1 MTESGKRGT
10 GRGKGG
16 ELLRAFANRLPSIR
30 RFVWTGRLPF
40 NARASRREEMTATTM
55 TTASTTREFRRASRR
70 NWCSDGE
77 EAKRTEAE
85 ERARKSG
92 GRGANVRVL
101 CAYACVRVCV
111 WSVWL
116 ENACRTVCVGV
127 ACAYHLRSHSSAI
140 YFFSRSKISEYERG
154 EGARTHETRLR
165 PHSPSLFP
173 PLSFTLTR
181 FFLPVA
187 SRTPTSLVRARKNSR
202 KVHDWRYEY
211 FGDLTSRGGG
221 GNVSDEE
228 GETVRARAGARHG
241 QERERE
247 KERRASARAK
257 KRENTSER
265 AMGRRERKRERE
277 RVGGRERERQ
287 KEVFFGDRR

>member
-1 MTESGKRGT
+1 MCVCCVRT
-10 GRGKGG
+10 
-16 ELLRAFANRLPSIR
+16 RAC
-30 RFVWTGRLPF
+30 V
-40 NARASRREEMTATTM
+40 
-55 TTASTTREFRRASRR
+55 
-70 NWCSDGE
+70 
-77 EAKRTEAE
+77 
-85 ERARKSG
+85 
-92 GRGANVRVL
+92 
-101 CAYACVRVCV
+101 CAYGVCSWKTRVAQFAWESLALITCDRTLRLYIF
-111 WSVWL
+111 SVD
-116 ENACRTVCVGV
+116 RKF
-127 ACAYHLRSHSSAI
+127 RSTN
-140 YFFSRSKISEYERG
+140 G
-154 EGARTHETRLR
+154 EKERTHETRLR
-165 PHSPSLFP
+165 PHSPSLLP
-173 PLSFTLTR
+173 PLSLSFTLTR

-265 AMGRRERKRERE
+265 VMGRRERKRERE
-277 RVGGRERERQ
+277 RVGGRERER
-287 KEVFFGDRR
+287 DRKRCFSGTGVSELASHNMSELPALPLHCATKRRVTEPVRLR